1 MAWVASCS
9 ILSSL
14 KLVRH
19 CGLRALGS
27 VMLPFNSIVQEDLG
41 NKDDQQGDFS
51 QEQYE
56 GPWFGKTGIKLSQ
69 EFNICARQNVLCT
82 LKRGW
87 KPVTI
92 LGPSHVKTQGRKN
105 TSYNGVISNS
115 PIGSFNTYYTPRHP
129 DGPM

>member
-1 MAWVASCS
+1 M
-9 ILSSL
+9 SSRATFL
-14 KLVRH
+14 KSNTRGP
-19 CGLRALGS
+19 GLGK
-27 VMLPFNSIVQEDLG
+27 QE
-41 NKDDQQGDFS
+41 
-51 QEQYE
+51 
-56 GPWFGKTGIKLSQ
+56 LSQ

-92 LGPSHVKTQGRKN
+92 LGTSHVKTQGRKS
-105 TSYNGVISNS
+105 TSYNGFISNS